1 MRYRELGKTGVKISE
16 ISFGASS
23 LGEEYGTIKP
33 AEGERAVHYAID
45 NEINYFDVAPY
56 YGGTLAEA
64 RLGQFLCTLRGR
76 RNEIILATK
85 MGRYKVTGGEKFGFS
100 AERVRSSLEESLRL
114 LRTDYI
120 DIYQAHDIEFTHRE
134 QIINETLPA
143 MYQLKKEGKVRF
155 VGITGYPLYLLKD
168 VAEKAEVDTI
178 LTYCRYN
185 LMDTSMD
192 EVLTPLAREKGIGL
206 INASPLH
213 MRVLSEKG
221 APAWHPAPKKVLG
234 AARKATV
241 YCLRR
246 GVNISEL
253 AMQFALAHEYVSTT
267 LVGMSKTH
275 NVARNLD
282 MLEVPLKRKLLEE
295 VMNIIKPVANICW
308 EEGIPENFDP
318 GAVPQQS

>member
-1 MRYRELGKTGVKISE
+1 MRYKELGKTGLNVSE

-23 LGEEYGTIKP
+23 LGEEYGIIEP

-45 NEINYFDVAPY
+45 NGINYFDVAPY

-64 RLGQFLCTLRGR
+64 RLGKALVDK

-155 VGITGYPLYLLKD
+155 VGITGYPLHLLKD

-192 EVLTPLAREKGIGL
+192 EVLTPLAKEKGIGL

-221 APAWHPAPKKVLG
+221 APAWHPAPKEVLG

-267 LVGMSKTH
+267 LVGMSKVRH
-275 NVARNLD
+275 VARNLE
-282 MLEVPLKRKLLEE
+282 MLKVPLNRKLLE
-295 VMNIIKPVANICW
+295 VVLNIIKPVANICW
-308 EEGIPENFDP
+308 QEGIPENFEP

>member
-1 MRYRELGKTGVKISE
+1 MNMHYKELGKTGLKVSE

-23 LGEEYGTIKP
+23 LGEEYGPIEP

-45 NEINYFDVAPY
+45 NGINYFDVAPY

-64 RLGQFLCTLRGR
+64 RLGKALVDK
-76 RNEIILATK
+76 RNKIILATK
-85 MGRYKVTGGEKFGFS
+85 MGRYKVTGGEKFDFS
-100 AERVRSSLEESLRL
+100 ADRVRSSLAESLRL
-114 LRTDYI
+114 LKTDYI
-120 DIYQAHDIEFTHRE
+120 DVYQAHDIEFTHRE
-134 QIINETLPA
+134 QIIKETLPA

-155 VGITGYPLYLLKD
+155 VGITGYPLHLLKD

-192 EVLTPLAREKGIGL
+192 EVLTPLAKEKNIGL

-234 AARKATV
+234 AAQKASQ
-241 YCLRR
+241 YCRNK
-246 GVNISEL
+246 GTDISEL
-253 AMQFALAHEYVSTT
+253 AMQFALIHEYVSTT
-267 LVGMSKTH
+267 LVGMSKTRH
-275 NVARNLD
+275 VARNLD
-282 MLEVPLKRKLLEE
+282 MLEVPLNRKLLEE
-295 VMNIIKPVANICW
+295 VLNIIKPVANICW